1 MKTISTLFLL
11 LLCLT
16 SIADNSEI
24 QRLLNEREEQSV
36 IYHSLID
43 SVIPGRLSKMYM
55 LNNQLQNIVSKDDSI
70 ILHTYSL
77 LDNEASAVD
86 SINKVNQR
94 LALLAFDND
103 RLQQRTT
110 NDMKMLLILK
120 LAVALLLVSFL
131 ILLYF
136 ATIKLNRKKS
146 STEVQFGLLSGLES
160 ENANLRTEL
169 ERIKSREFNLK
180 DELDRGIQ
188 LHQDKYALL
197 TEKFNQLLAE
207 NQKLK
212 QMPIQQSIPEDKEA
226 SELID
231 LLKIENNNL
240 TIKLNGMQQQLD
252 ESHAKN
258 QSILKK
264 IEKLINDL
272 SGVG

>member
-169 ERIKSREFNLK
+169 ERIKAREFNLK

>member
-1 MKTISTLFLL
+1 MKTVSTLFLL
-11 LLCLT
+11 LFCLT

-24 QRLLNEREEQSV
+24 QRLLNEREEQSI

-43 SVIPGRLSKMYM
+43 SVIPGRLTKMYI
-55 LNNQLQNIVSKDDSI
+55 LNNQLQTIVSIDDSI
-70 ILHTYSL
+70 ILNTYSL
-77 LDNEASAVD
+77 IDKEAIAYD

-120 LAVALLLVSFL
+120 LAVAFLLVSFL

-136 ATIKLNRKKS
+136 ATVKLNRKKS
-146 STEVQFGLLSGLES
+146 GTEVQFGLLSGLES
-160 ENANLRTEL
+160 ENSNLRTEV
-169 ERIKSREFNLK
+169 ERMKTREFSLK
-180 DELDRGIQ
+180 DELDRGLQ

-197 TEKFNQLLAE
+197 TENYNQLLAE

-212 QMPIQQSIPEDKEA
+212 LTPERQSIPEDKEA

-240 TIKLNGMQQQLD
+240 TIKINRMQQQLD
-252 ESHAKN
+252 EAHAKN

>member
-1 MKTISTLFLL
+1 MKTVSTFFLL

-24 QRLLNEREEQSV
+24 QRLLNEREEQSI
-36 IYHSLID
+36 IYQSLID
-43 SVIPGRLSKMYM
+43 SVIPGRLSKMYI
-55 LNNQLQNIVSKDDSI
+55 LNNQLQNIVSKDDTI

-77 LDNEASAVD
+77 LDNEASAID

-110 NDMKMLLILK
+110 NDLKMLLILK
-120 LAVALLLVSFL
+120 LAVAFLLVSFL

-169 ERIKSREFNLK
+169 ERIKAHEFNLK

-188 LHQDKYALL
+188 LNQDKYALL

-212 QMPIQQSIPEDKEA
+212 QTPIQQSIPEDKEA

-258 QSILKK
+258 KSILKK

>member
-11 LLCLT
+11 LICLT

-77 LDNEASAVD
+77 LDNEASAAD

-169 ERIKSREFNLK
+169 ERIKAREFNLK

-212 QMPIQQSIPEDKEA
+212 QMPKQQSIPEDKEA